1 MISVF
6 RFPLADVLNLAE
18 HAVAATEHAD
28 PVSDEPPGPRC
39 CSSCYGVY
47 LMSNGLP
54 QPPPP
59 RPAGA
64 STVRAVFA
72 DRLDRDQPDPD
83 GDDLL
88 VALPLRR
95 PHTPHRATT
104 RRRQYRRNSVIVTIL
119 GRQVTVS
126 PPTCPRRA
134 RPELRRRPGAGRR
147 FRRRP
152 REGLACA
159 LQ

>member
-28 PVSDEPPGPRC
+28 PVSDEPAGPALLLVGD
-39 CSSCYGVY
+39 YGVY

-54 QPPPP
+54 QPPPAP
-59 RPAGA
+59 GQPAA

-88 VALPLRR
+88 VALPLRQ
-95 PHTPHRATT
+95 PGTHLIEQLRAAASTG
-104 RRRQYRRNSVIVTIL
+104 RNSVIVTIL

-126 PPTCPRRA
+126 AAHVPTPRQA
-134 RPELRRRPGAGRR
+134 
-147 FRRRP
+147 
-152 REGLACA
+152 
-159 LQ
+159 